1 MDIHFRHGKKRC
13 ESNMLREGFLK
24 LRVQSFKKK
33 LVSELTF
40 HCERQKYITFF

>member
-1 MDIHFRHGKKRC
+1 MDIQFRHGKKRR

-40 HCERQKYITFF
+40 QCERQKYTTFF